1 MSTNEIKKSRIKKIT
16 IKRKGTSFKKERERE
31 RTTWNFEL
39 KGKIKKKGS
48 N

>member
-16 IKRKGTSFKKERERE
+16 IKRKRTSFEKKKRRE

-39 KGKIKKKGS
+39 KGKIEKK
-48 N
+48 

>member
-16 IKRKGTSFKKERERE
+16 IKRKRTSFEKRRRE

-39 KGKIKKKGS
+39 KGKIEKK
-48 N
+48 